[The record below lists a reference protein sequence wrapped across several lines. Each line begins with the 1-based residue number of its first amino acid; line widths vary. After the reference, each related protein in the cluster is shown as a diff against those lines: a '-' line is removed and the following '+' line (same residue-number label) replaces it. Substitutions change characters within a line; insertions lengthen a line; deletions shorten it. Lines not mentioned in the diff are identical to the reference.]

1 MSNFNLSRFR
11 RLLANDVL
19 RGTRVVVLASAAL
32 LCVTCI
38 VYVAIFQ
45 PGRIPADPPASVLLF
60 GLYLL
65 GGGLLLTSEI
75 FRDMHHPLERYHYLM
90 LPVSNTERFLS
101 RYLMTGPLLVAYLV
115 VAFAVMD
122 WTGNQLAAWLK
133 EASAPSFSPAS
144 GEIVLLIR
152 VYLYVHLLA
161 FLGAIVFR
169 SMNLLKTALS
179 LVLLACSVGAVAYVA
194 TRVFYFD
201 AFEWGRL
208 QAVKDIHMRLM
219 PAFEAS
225 WVNWAVDLGFSAWLL
240 YVSYRC
246 LKAHEVQNG
255 L

>member
-1 MSNFNLSRFR
+1 MSNLNPSRFR

-19 RGTRVVVLASAAL
+19 RISKMVLLASAAL

-38 VYVAIFQ
+38 VYLANFE
-45 PGRIPADPPASVLLF
+45 PGRIPDDPPASVLLF

-75 FRDMHHPLERYHYLM
+75 FRDMHHPLERYHFLM

-101 RYLMTGPLLVAYLV
+101 RYLLTGPLLVAYLV

-144 GEIVLLIR
+144 GEILLLIR
-152 VYLYVHLLA
+152 VYLFVHLLA
-161 FLGAIVFR
+161 FLGAIGFR

-179 LVLLACSVGAVAYVA
+179 LVLFACSLGAVAYVA
-194 TRVFYFD
+194 MRIFYFD

-208 QAVKDIHMRLM
+208 QAVASIQMRLI
-219 PAFEAS
+219 PVFEAS
-225 WVNWAVDLGFSAWLL
+225 WMNWAVGLGFSAWLL